1 MLSLQFMSLHTA
13 GLRAVYICRTFKEGI
28 VPFKP
33 TAYGLHN
40 LLRRNDLL
48 VSRAKVSDQSCF
60 AVLQDSAAALFQQCC
75 LVSKVDVVNECTC
88 LHRLTS

>member
-1 MLSLQFMSLHTA
+1 MVETPVTNPQACLRSGSHYEMGVLEHHLRFCIPKTPVASLSCKTLHTA
-13 GLRAVYICRTFKEGI
+13 GLRVVYICRTFKEGI

-48 VSRAKVSDQSCF
+48 VSRAKVSD
-60 AVLQDSAAALFQQCC
+60 
-75 LVSKVDVVNECTC
+75 
-88 LHRLTS
+88 

>member
-1 MLSLQFMSLHTA
+1 MIEIRFTLGNGCLKISWMFKAPVSSLHCKILHTA
-13 GLRAVYICRTFKEGI
+13 GLRVVCICRTFKEGI

-48 VSRAKVSDQSCF
+48 VSRAKVSD
-60 AVLQDSAAALFQQCC
+60 
-75 LVSKVDVVNECTC
+75 
-88 LHRLTS
+88 

>member
-1 MLSLQFMSLHTA
+1 MISLLPKGKAKGEQITA
-13 GLRAVYICRTFKEGI
+13 YCCLRVVCTCRTFKEGI

-48 VSRAKVSDQSCF
+48 VSRAKVS
-60 AVLQDSAAALFQQCC
+60 
-75 LVSKVDVVNECTC
+75 N
-88 LHRLTS
+88 